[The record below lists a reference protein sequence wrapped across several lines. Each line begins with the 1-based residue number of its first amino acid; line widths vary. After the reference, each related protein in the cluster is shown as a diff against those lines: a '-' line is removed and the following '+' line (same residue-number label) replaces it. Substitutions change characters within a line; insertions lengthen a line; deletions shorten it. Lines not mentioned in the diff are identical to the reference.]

1 MNRTELSKSFNK
13 VAQTLEESTDGARKM
28 LESLQQDG
36 KLLTAPRRNNMQSS
50 KFIKV
55 NVWSFD
61 SFFLGKV
68 SICTRECVTVDD
80 VMLYIERHTPYGSGN
95 YKKESLM
102 VKTIKVKS
110 KNVVFAI

>member
-1 MNRTELSKSFNK
+1 MNRTALSESFNK
-13 VAQTLEESTDGARKM
+13 AAQTLEESTDSARKM
-28 LESLQQDG
+28 LESLQQNG

-55 NVWSFD
+55 NVWSFE
-61 SFFLGKV
+61 SFFLGKM
-68 SICTRECVTVDD
+68 SICTREGVTVDD